1 MIKKWYKH
9 YILKESIKEIELN
22 RILEKIS
29 NGENLTIREDN
40 FLNLYN
46 QTQDADFK
54 DYSHL
59 SRNLACDKI
68 IDFLDKKKK
77 VWCDLCDRDGKINDI
92 ILSVDKTD
100 FRLNLRHSDIIM
112 PDKYLYNLSYNIKK
126 DEYSLTEQDEY
137 FEEIEVEK

>member
-9 YILKESIKEIELN
+9 FILRESIKEIELN
-22 RILEKIS
+22 SILEKIS

-46 QTQDADFK
+46 QTQDSDFK

-77 VWCDLCDRDGKINDI
+77 VWCDLCDRNGKINDI
-92 ILSVDKTD
+92 ILSVEKPE
-100 FRLNLRHSDIIM
+100 FRLILRHGNIIM
-112 PDKYLYNLSYNIKK
+112 LDKYLYNLNYNIKK

>member
-46 QTQDADFK
+46 QTQDGDFK

-68 IDFLDKKKK
+68 IDFLDKNKK
-77 VWCDLCDRDGKINDI
+77 VWCDLCDRNGKINDV
-92 ILSVDKTD
+92 ILSVNKPD
-100 FRLNLRHSDIIM
+100 FRLILRHSNIIM
-112 PDKYLYNLSYNIKK
+112 PDKYLYNL
-126 DEYSLTEQDEY
+126 
-137 FEEIEVEK
+137 